1 MKIKINE
8 GYPDIEIIVNCPQI
22 TEEINKI
29 SSVLKTY
36 DKKLS
41 GTKDGHIYMIER
53 QDVFYF
59 ESVDKQCFIYT
70 AKDTYETSLK
80 LYEIEEHLSDMG
92 FIRSSKSQIIN
103 IAKITSL
110 CPDFGGRIEAV
121 MENGEKLI
129 ISRQYSKLLKER
141 LGLV

>member
-1 MKIKINE
+1 LKIKINE
-8 GYPDIEIIVNCPQI
+8 GFPDIEIIVNCPQV

-29 SSVLKTY
+29 ASVLKTY

-53 QDVFYF
+53 QDIFYF

-70 AKDTYETSLK
+70 SDDVYETSEK
-80 LYEIEEHLSDMG
+80 LYEIEELLADMG
-92 FIRSSKSQIIN
+92 FFRSSKSQIIN
-103 IAKITSL
+103 IAKIKSL
-110 CPDFGGRIEAV
+110 CPDFGGRIEAI

-129 ISRQYSKLLKER
+129 ISRQYAKLFKER
-141 LGLV
+141 LGLK